1 MQGERANRTV
11 HVPAS
16 PWWWRTR
23 RSSSP
28 LQRPGWGRSHPFEA
42 SVPLTPQLLP
52 FLGAISHW
60 EPGDCDRTKARA
72 GSLTSAA
79 TRSRGLRA
87 PRPVGQAPWELNGLR
102 APRWRP
108 CAAASGRQTGAD
120 RAGGQQR
127 GSLDWESSK
136 RCNFHAL
143 ICMSFAWSSGNGPAT
158 QPPRPLRLGLQR
170 LTWSRLSLP
179 EMVPG
184 PS

>member
-1 MQGERANRTV
+1 MQCERANRTV

-52 FLGAISHW
+52 LLGAISHW

-79 TRSRGLRA
+79 TRSRGRRA
-87 PRPVGQAPWELNGLR
+87 PRPVGQAPWELNELR

-108 CAAASGRQTGAD
+108 CAAASGRQTGSGPSR
-120 RAGGQQR
+120 RAAARLSGLGK
-127 GSLDWESSK
+127 LK
-136 RCNFHAL
+136 AL
-143 ICMSFAWSSGNGPAT
+143 QLPRAYLHVICMELRDWTCHPAAT
-158 QPPRPLRLGLQR
+158 PTPPGTPA
-170 LTWSRLSLP
+170 SDLSLP
-179 EMVPG
+179 KMVPG